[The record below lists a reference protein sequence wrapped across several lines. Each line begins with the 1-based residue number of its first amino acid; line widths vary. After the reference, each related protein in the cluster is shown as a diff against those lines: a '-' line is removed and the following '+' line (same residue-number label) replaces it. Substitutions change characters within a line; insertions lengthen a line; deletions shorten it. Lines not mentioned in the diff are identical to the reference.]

1 MPKVA
6 GKKFAYTKKGMDQA
20 KQYRK
25 RLKKKKVPGRPLT
38 AKEKR
43 HYSGKRVA

>member
-25 RLKKKKVPGRPLT
+25 RLKKKTASKKVKQSK
-38 AKEKR
+38 A
-43 HYSGKRVA
+43 Y

>member
-6 GKKFAYTKKGMDQA
+6 GKKFAYTAKGRDQA

-25 RLKKKKVPGRPLT
+25 RLKKKTGYKAGGKKVMKPK
-38 AKEKR
+38 A
-43 HYSGKRVA
+43 Y

>member
-20 KQYRK
+20 KQYK
-25 RLKKKKVPGRPLT
+25 KLEKKTGYKAAGKKLKQSK
-38 AKEKR
+38 A
-43 HYSGKRVA
+43 Y

>member
-6 GKKFAYTKKGMDQA
+6 GKKFAYTAKGRDQA

-25 RLKKKKVPGRPLT
+25 RLKKKKAPGRSLT
-38 AKEKR
+38 SKEKIY
-43 HYSGKRVA
+43 YSGKRVA

>member
-25 RLKKKKVPGRPLT
+25 KLKKKTGYKAAGKKVKQSK
-38 AKEKR
+38 A
-43 HYSGKRVA
+43 Y

>member
-6 GKKFAYTKKGMDQA
+6 GKKFSYTKKGMDQA

-25 RLKKKKVPGRPLT
+25 RLKKKKVPGRSLT

-43 HYSGKRVA
+43 YYSGKRVA

>member
-25 RLKKKKVPGRPLT
+25 RLKKKTGYRGAGKKVKKLKG
-38 AKEKR
+38 
-43 HYSGKRVA
+43 Y